1 MSKEDNYE
9 DSFGVLGTLALAAAA
24 GWVIHSINKSGKEAQ
39 AKREA
44 QEQEEERRRN
54 SPLSL
59 NNGITLNEFVS
70 MANHIASRTKRI
82 TCITVDGLVIH
93 ATVQSQSHLT
103 EWNFSVDFND
113 YGHLTGKYWLSSD
126 NDDSVIPQW
135 FADNVSAAIK
145 EKIPRQN
152 ENKPSKQITSVNAN
166 TDIYKQINNHPST
179 IDNHT
184 QDDTS
189 IACILLASFA
199 LLIMLILIF
208 II

>member
-44 QEQEEERRRN
+44 QKQEEERRRN

-126 NDDSVIPQW
+126 NDDSIIPQW
-135 FADNVSAAIK
+135 FADKLSTAIK
-145 EKIPRQN
+145 GKLPKQN
-152 ENKPSKQITSVNAN
+152 ISAPNINVTTPSKKSNYPYPAENDSQDNMN
-166 TDIYKQINNHPST
+166 IYV
-179 IDNHT
+179 
-184 QDDTS
+184 
-189 IACILLASFA
+189 LAIICA
-199 LLIMLILIF
+199 LLILFAFILF
-208 II
+208 

>member
-1 MSKEDNYE
+1 MSKDD
-9 DSFGVLGTLALAAAA
+9 DSLGTLGTLALVAAA
-24 GWVIHSINKSGKEAQ
+24 GWLIHSINKSGKEEQ

-44 QEQEEERRRN
+44 REQEEQRRRN
-54 SPLSL
+54 SPFAPDNSVALH
-59 NNGITLNEFVS
+59 EFTNI
-70 MANHIASRTKRI
+70 ANRIASRTKRI
-82 TCITVDGLVIH
+82 TCITIDGLVVT
-93 ATVQSQSHLT
+93 ATVQSQSRLT
-103 EWNFSVDFND
+103 EWDFSVDFND

>member
-1 MSKEDNYE
+1 MRKEDNYE

-126 NDDSVIPQW
+126 NDDSIIPQW
-135 FADNVSAAIK
+135 FADKLSTAIK
-145 EKIPRQN
+145 INYQNKMYQHQISMSPLPQKRAIIHIRQ
-152 ENKPSKQITSVNAN
+152 KT
-166 TDIYKQINNHPST
+166 THR
-179 IDNHT
+179 
-184 QDDTS
+184 
-189 IACILLASFA
+189 
-199 LLIMLILIF
+199 

>member
-44 QEQEEERRRN
+44 QKQEEERRRN

-93 ATVQSQSHLT
+93 
-103 EWNFSVDFND
+103 
-113 YGHLTGKYWLSSD
+113 
-126 NDDSVIPQW
+126 
-135 FADNVSAAIK
+135 
-145 EKIPRQN
+145 
-152 ENKPSKQITSVNAN
+152 VN
-166 TDIYKQINNHPST
+166 IR
-179 IDNHT
+179 
-184 QDDTS
+184 
-189 IACILLASFA
+189 SF
-199 LLIMLILIF
+199 
-208 II
+208 